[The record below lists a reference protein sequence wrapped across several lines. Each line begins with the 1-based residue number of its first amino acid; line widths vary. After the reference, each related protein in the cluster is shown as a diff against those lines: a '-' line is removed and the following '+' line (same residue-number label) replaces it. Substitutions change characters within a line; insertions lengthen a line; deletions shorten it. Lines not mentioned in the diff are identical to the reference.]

1 MKLKVLQEN
10 LHTSLTNASR
20 FVSAKAQLPVLAN
33 ILLKAAKTKL
43 VVASTNLEIAISS
56 SIGAQVAQE
65 GEIAVPAKAI
75 TEIVSNL
82 LPGTITLTAEK
93 EQLKIE
99 SQSSTLN
106 VLSMNTADFPLVP
119 QRVDPKEALSLPK
132 GPFLEGLS
140 QVLFASSLD
149 ETRPVLT
156 GILMIFK
163 PQELVLVAT
172 DGFRL
177 SQKRIEGKGLKK
189 SQRLILPKSVLVE
202 ASRLS
207 GEGEEILFGYKES
220 DNQAVFGFSDTVLSS
235 RVLEGEFPDFEKIMP
250 KETSLKVELDKE
262 DFLRAV
268 KLASVFARESANI
281 VKLVFGKDSAK
292 VLAESPSSGSQETQ
306 VEAKTEGSGIEIAF
320 NYRFLEEFLHS
331 VKGETVKIGLSSPSS
346 PGVFTDPGDKDFIH
360 LIMPVRVQ
368 G

>member
-10 LHTSLTNASR
+10 LQTSLTNASR
-20 FVSAKAQLPVLAN
+20 FVSSKAQLPVLAN
-33 ILLKAAKTKL
+33 ILLKATKTKL

-56 SIGAQVAQE
+56 AIGAQVSQE
-65 GEIAVPAKAI
+65 GEIAVPARAI
-75 TEIVSNL
+75 TEIVANL
-82 LPGTITLTAEK
+82 LPGTVTLTAEK

-99 SQSSTLN
+99 SQNSTLN
-106 VLSMNTADFPLVP
+106 VLSMNTADFPVIP
-119 QRVDPKEALSLPK
+119 QKIEAKDSLSLPK
-132 GPFLEGLS
+132 EPFLQGLS
-140 QVLFASSLD
+140 QVLFASSID

-156 GILMIFK
+156 GVLMIFK

-202 ASRLS
+202 IARLS
-207 GEGEEILFGYKES
+207 AEGEEILFNYKES
-220 DNQAVFGFSDTVLSS
+220 ENQAAFAFSDTVLSS

-250 KETSLKVELDKE
+250 KETSLSVELDKE

-268 KLASVFARESANI
+268 KLSSVFARESANI
-281 VKLVFGKDSAK
+281 VKLVFSKNSAK
-292 VLAESPSSGSQETQ
+292 ILAESPSSGSQETEI
-306 VEAKTEGSGIEIAF
+306 EARTEGAGLEIAF
-320 NYRFLEEFLHS
+320 NYRFLEEFLHATR
-331 VKGETVKIGLSSPSS
+331 GETVKIGLSSAAS
-346 PGVFTDPGDKDFIH
+346 PGVFTDPSDKSFMH

>member
-10 LHTSLTNASR
+10 LHTSLNNASR

-33 ILLKAAKTKL
+33 ILLKATKTKL
-43 VVASTNLEIAISS
+43 MVSSTNLEIAISS
-56 SIGAQVAQE
+56 SIGAQVTQE
-65 GEIAVPAKAI
+65 GEIAVPARAL

-99 SQSSTLN
+99 SQNSTLN
-106 VLSMNTADFPLVP
+106 VLSMNTADFPVVP
-119 QRVDPKEALSLPK
+119 QKIDAKDAISLPK
-132 GPFLEGLS
+132 DSFVEGLS
-140 QVLFASSLD
+140 QVLFASSID

-156 GILMIFK
+156 GVLMIFK

-189 SQRLILPKSVLVE
+189 NQKLILPKAVLVE

-207 GEGEEILFGYKES
+207 SEGEDVLFGYKES
-220 DNQAVFGFSDTVLSS
+220 ENQAVFGFSDTVLSS
-235 RVLEGEFPDFEKIMP
+235 RVLEGEFPDIEKIMP
-250 KETSLKVELDKE
+250 KETSLSVELDKE

-268 KLASVFARESANI
+268 KLSAVFARESANI
-281 VKLVFGKDSAK
+281 VKLVFSKNNAK
-292 VLAESPSSGSQETQ
+292 ISAESPSSGSQDTEI
-306 VEAKTEGSGIEIAF
+306 EAKTEGSGVEIAF
-320 NYRFLEEFLHS
+320 NYRFLEEFLH
-331 VKGETVKIGLSSPSS
+331 VTRGETVKIGLSSASS
-346 PGVFTDPGDKDFIH
+346 PGVFTDPSDKTFMH